1 MCYSLIPLP
10 VAHCSMGLGGA
21 CRVAMATMEFIL
33 RRRSNVGLLA
43 DNSICIF
50 KLSSTECI
58 GKCYFES
65 KRLCSRYENL
75 LKSAWNYVWLD
86 ISLDTKWMLL

>member
-10 VAHCSMGLGGA
+10 VAQCSMGLGSMA

-43 DNSICIF
+43 DSSICTFELSPTDCKILTYQQSKNGYV
-50 KLSSTECI
+50 KL
-58 GKCYFES
+58 K
-65 KRLCSRYENL
+65 
-75 LKSAWNYVWLD
+75 
-86 ISLDTKWMLL
+86 